1 IKANTDPL
9 NIMIG
14 NPDIDPAFSN
24 DFLISYYSN
33 KILSGQTFVLTGSY
47 TINMNPIVNS
57 LMTDESGKSIYR
69 SVNLSEKNQ
78 KQLNLSGSFNFK
90 IKKIDTNVGLRT
102 SFNGHRDYGLSN
114 DEINSRSTQ
123 VYSFK
128 MYASKSKLGK
138 YDFRTELGPS
148 YIKST
153 SSSSYQKDNSGRG
166 FDGNLSLNIYLPGK
180 LEFRSYV
187 NYKFQA
193 KTDMFNQNLET

>member
-1 IKANTDPL
+1 
-9 NIMIG
+9 
-14 NPDIDPAFSN
+14 
-24 DFLISYYSN
+24 
-33 KILSGQTFVLTGSY
+33 
-47 TINMNPIVNS
+47 
-57 LMTDESGKSIYR
+57 
-69 SVNLSEKNQ
+69 
-78 KQLNLSGSFNFK
+78 
-90 IKKIDTNVGLRT
+90 
-102 SFNGHRDYGLSN
+102 

-193 KTDMFNQNLET
+193 KTDMFNQNLETIIINNSLAKKFLEKENLKLAVSRSEEVV